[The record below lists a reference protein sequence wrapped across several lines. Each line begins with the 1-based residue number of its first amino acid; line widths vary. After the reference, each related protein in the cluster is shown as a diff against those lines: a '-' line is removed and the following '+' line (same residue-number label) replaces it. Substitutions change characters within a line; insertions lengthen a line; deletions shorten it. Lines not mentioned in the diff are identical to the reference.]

1 MKKIK
6 PTSKNNFFKKLLIK
20 IIRKIGYEIIDQS
33 ILYSPTKNKVYE
45 NNFSEINKKNIVLP
59 LGEIAINRKIESV
72 LIILRTFTN
81 ENNQLS
87 VRKKRI
93 FEKEKKEY
101 TFRSL
106 VSLLKTIQNSKK
118 EFNNIKFF
126 LKIID
131 DNSTQEIL
139 NKINEICK
147 KNECDYEISNL
158 NIENYRSYQKFSDNE
173 RMVAHNAHI
182 FNSKDFAKNSK
193 FDLFYFVEDDYI
205 HSEHSLKEM
214 IYSYEKFST
223 ICEKD
228 VILCPADYPYLYQQN
243 LNSLIFVG
251 QNNHWRSI
259 DQTLCTY
266 LISSKILNKH
276 WEKYYDMI
284 TNNYSTYE
292 QPLHEIYKEEFCF
305 SPIPSL
311 ALHMANLNTIYGLS
325 PLTNWKKL
333 WEENK
338 YE

>member
-1 MKKIK
+1 MKKIT
-6 PTSKNNFFKKLLIK
+6 PAFKNNFFKKLFIK
-20 IIRKIGYEIIDQS
+20 FIRKTGYEIIDQS
-33 ILYSPTKNKVYE
+33 FLYSPTKNKVYE

-59 LGEIAINRKIESV
+59 LGEISISRKIESV

-106 VSLLKTIQNSKK
+106 LSLLKTILISKK
-118 EFNNIKFF
+118 EFGTIKFF

-131 DNSTQEIL
+131 DNSSQEIL
-139 NKINEICK
+139 NKIDVICK
-147 KNECDYEISNL
+147 KSQCDYEISNL
-158 NIENYRSYQKFSDNE
+158 NVEDYRKFQKFSDNE
-173 RMVAHNAHI
+173 RMIAHNAHI
-182 FNSKDFAKNSK
+182 FHSKEFAKNSS

-205 HSEHSLKEM
+205 HHENALKEM

-243 LNSLIFVG
+243 LDSFILIG

-266 LISSKILNKH
+266 LISSNILKKH
-276 WEKYYDMI
+276 WKKYFDMI
-284 TNNYSTYE
+284 TNNYNTYE
-292 QPLHEIYKEEFCF
+292 KPLHEIYKEEFCF
-305 SPIPSL
+305 SPMPSL
-311 ALHMANLNTIYGLS
+311 ALHMTNLNTAYGLS

-333 WEENK
+333 WVENK